1 MSNVHPTIVKC
12 YIAIFNPPP
21 FPRALDG
28 LADAA
33 GWGAVLAILMKLYP
47 DKVSQIMSWTEL
59 FFGLGYTIG
68 KTSDD
73 FQSKKVS

>member
-1 MSNVHPTIVKC
+1 M
-12 YIAIFNPPP
+12 
-21 FPRALDG
+21 
-28 LADAA
+28 ADAA

-68 KTSDD
+68 KTSDMGEKAML
-73 FQSKKVS
+73 FEFARS